1 MQTILLFALPEEYG
15 DFARVTGPWQL
26 ARRKPFRCFHRTDR
40 FRNLVLVETGMGEK
54 QALAALH
61 WLLSRARPDLVI
73 GAGFAGSLSEQLTV
87 GDVCLGEVILSLGE
101 GHPVEC
107 HPGVCA
113 PPPEGKPPVT
123 LVLKSCAEI
132 ASKMM
137 PAGCQ
142 FRLHHARIVTVPR
155 PQPKPLLSQRYADRA
170 SVVDMESYGA
180 ARCCYENG
188 VPFLGLRAVSD
199 ALWDAIDFDPTS
211 LCDGRG
217 RVRIPRVLVSV
228 MRAPRLIGSYHRSWK
243 RSRSAARSLGRV
255 LAGLIRLPAEEL
267 DTVAKSISYCVR

>member
-1 MQTILLFALPEEYG
+1 MQTVLLFALPEEYA

-26 ARRKPFRCFHRTDR
+26 ARRKPFRCFHCTDR

-61 WLLSRARPDLVI
+61 WLLSRACPDLVI
-73 GAGFAGSLSEQLTV
+73 GAGFAGSLSERLTV

-101 GHPVEC
+101 GHHAEC
-107 HPGVCA
+107 YPGVCA
-113 PPPEGKPPVT
+113 PPPEGKPPET
-123 LVLKSCAEI
+123 LVLKSSAEI
-132 ASKMM
+132 ALKMM

-142 FRLHHARIVTVPR
+142 LRLHHARIVTAPR
-155 PQPKPLLSQRYADRA
+155 PQPKPLLSQRYADRI
-170 SVVDMESYGA
+170 SVMDMESYGA

-188 VPFLGLRAVSD
+188 IPFLGLRVVSD
-199 ALWDAIDFDPTS
+199 GLWDAIGFVPIS

-228 MRAPRLIGSYHRSWK
+228 MRAPRLIRDYYQSWK
-243 RSRSAARSLGRV
+243 RSQTAARSLGRV

-267 DTVAKSISYCVR
+267 NTVARSISYCAR